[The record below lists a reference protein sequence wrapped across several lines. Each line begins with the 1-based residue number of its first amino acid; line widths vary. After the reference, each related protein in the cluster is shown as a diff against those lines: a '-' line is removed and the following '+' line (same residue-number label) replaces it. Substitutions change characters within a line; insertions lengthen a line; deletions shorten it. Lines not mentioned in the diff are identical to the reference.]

1 MLLARNASDAWGT
14 PLISISGAKVDIID
28 GLTKD
33 LMIKTLFFVIFVGSL
48 KRFFYIC
55 AQKQ

>member
-14 PLISISGAKVDIID
+14 PLISISGAKVDIKD

-33 LMIKTLFFVIFVGSL
+33 LMIKTVFFMFIVGTL
-48 KRFFYIC
+48 KRIS
-55 AQKQ
+55 

>member
-14 PLISISGAKVDIID
+14 PLISTSGAKVDIIG

-33 LMIKTLFFVIFVGSL
+33 LIIKTLFFMFFVGSYQYYYY
-48 KRFFYIC
+48 FCGIN
-55 AQKQ
+55 